1 MDKILSVF
9 GLDHNNIFGIV
20 KLCMELSV
28 KNGGWIMPEGF
39 CGESRGQQLLPNP
52 AASKN
57 DRRVTLELISPSHRR
72 NREQQKQAKSQKM
85 HNNFIKT

>member
-39 CGESRGQQLLPNP
+39 CG
-52 AASKN
+52 
-57 DRRVTLELISPSHRR
+57 
-72 NREQQKQAKSQKM
+72 
-85 HNNFIKT
+85 